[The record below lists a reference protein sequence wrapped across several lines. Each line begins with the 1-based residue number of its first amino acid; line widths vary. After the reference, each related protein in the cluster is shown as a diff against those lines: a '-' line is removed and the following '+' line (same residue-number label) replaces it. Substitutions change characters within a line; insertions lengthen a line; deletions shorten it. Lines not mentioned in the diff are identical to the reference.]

1 LPAAVQVL
9 NDVRIISDLNMIIV
23 FFISGLV
30 LKTED
35 LKKAWDHKLGVVYGF
50 LAIIIVTP
58 MLGYLF
64 NVIPLQPQEFALG
77 RQG

>member
-1 LPAAVQVL
+1 MLIQVL
-9 NDVRIISDLNMIIV
+9 KDVRIVQEINMIIV

-35 LKKAWDHKLGVVYGF
+35 LKKALAHKLGVVYGF
-50 LAIIIVTP
+50 LAIILVTP

-64 NVIPLQPQEFALG
+64 NQIPLQPKEFAVG
-77 RQG
+77 RCLRG